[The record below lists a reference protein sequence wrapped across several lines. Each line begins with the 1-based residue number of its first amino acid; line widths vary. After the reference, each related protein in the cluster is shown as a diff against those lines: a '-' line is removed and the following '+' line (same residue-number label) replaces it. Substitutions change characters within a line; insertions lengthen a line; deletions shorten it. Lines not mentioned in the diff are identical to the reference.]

1 MSAVPYM
8 NTYVADFLADTEDL
22 TNEEFGAYVRLIF
35 FNWKKRRAL
44 VDDTKRIARLLR
56 CTPGRWLKKL
66 KPVLIEFF
74 ETDESGAPIG
84 GKLVQKRVEAE
95 RAKALNKALK
105 DDESGIKNREKNAKK
120 QAQKTRESDDIL
132 ELEPELSDSSLREE
146 RGAGAP
152 RGSRLRDDFTVPDE
166 WVGEG
171 YATRKKHHLPEIDLD
186 LEAVTFVNYWRSAA
200 G

>member
-105 DDESGIKNREKNAKK
+105 DDETGAKNARIRRHIRVR
-120 QAQKTRESDDIL
+120 TRTIRFLPSGG
-132 ELEPELSDSSLREE
+132 E
-146 RGAGAP
+146 RRWRAP
-152 RGSRLRDDFTVPDE
+152 RLQA
-166 WVGEG
+166 EG
-171 YATRKKHHLPEIDLD
+171 
-186 LEAVTFVNYWRSAA
+186 
-200 G
+200 